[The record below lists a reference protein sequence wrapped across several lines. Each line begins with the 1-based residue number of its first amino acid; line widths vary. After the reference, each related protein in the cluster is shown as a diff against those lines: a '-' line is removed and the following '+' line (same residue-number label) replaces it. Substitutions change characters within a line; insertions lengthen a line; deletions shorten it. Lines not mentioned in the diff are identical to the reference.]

1 MWYKIN
7 VEQSSCNNYFD
18 LLFLARNSLFCT
30 LIWLQKGELIC
41 WFIGNRKIDELLHVV
56 PAAVVHLMVK

>member
-18 LLFLARNSLFCT
+18 LLFSMEFSFLYFDLLVKT
-30 LIWLQKGELIC
+30 ELIC
-41 WFIGNRKIDELLHVV
+41 LVYGNRKVDELLHVV